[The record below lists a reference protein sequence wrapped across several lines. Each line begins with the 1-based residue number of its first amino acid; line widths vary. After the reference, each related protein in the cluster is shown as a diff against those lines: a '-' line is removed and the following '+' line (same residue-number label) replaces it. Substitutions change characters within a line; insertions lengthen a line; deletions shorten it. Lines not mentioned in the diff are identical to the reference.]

1 MAERFYAIKLLLLF
15 YAILLAGTSLRA
27 QAIKLSEDAIDGL
40 GQTQAS
46 KIAPE
51 QKTAT
56 PPLQMTSLNSSTTL
70 QRATKLPPLFTERL
84 PA

>member
-40 GQTQAS
+40 GQVQAS

-56 PPLQMTSLNSSTTL
+56 PPPY
-70 QRATKLPPLFTERL
+70 K
-84 PA
+84 

>member
-40 GQTQAS
+40 GQAQAS

-56 PPLQMTSLNSSTTL
+56 PPPY
-70 QRATKLPPLFTERL
+70 K
-84 PA
+84 